1 MQTINIT
8 AHPKNDAQ
16 IEAIKTALKGLKIKF
31 EILEEQQ
38 YDPEFVIKIELSKQE
53 YLEGKTT
60 RVRKEDFESF
70 LGL

>member
-38 YDPEFVIKIELSKQE
+38 HDPEFVKNILQAEQE
-53 YLEGKTT
+53 IQQGK
-60 RVRKEDFESF
+60 
-70 LGL
+70 GLKVTSEEFDKLWK